1 MKFKNNIS
9 LKAGLSYAIVA
20 IAMILII
27 ALVYVNTRSLN
38 AISTSVGEYA
48 RMQQHADSAL
58 AGMMADERESLQ
70 QLNEAMALSRRPGA
84 LRRRMDSLNS
94 GKDSVVVHSK
104 ATETHHVSTTT
115 VEVARSR
122 RGFFHRLADLFH
134 SSHSDTVSVRRDST
148 LAGVDTVARPVDV
161 SHRVASILAD
171 AEREDHKMAQH
182 DAVSVNSEMRYLK
195 ALTDAIAREQARK
208 VTLLQAQERK
218 IVSRSLADARRAQER
233 LVMQLALLAAIAIL
247 LGAFLV
253 WRIRRDVTREAAY
266 RQALQE
272 ANEKIRRVMDQR
284 EQLLLT
290 ITHDIKAPAASIAG
304 FTELLKEYT
313 PSAKGRDLLNSV
325 NASATHLSHLVAD
338 LLDYHRLESGEMAL
352 SETTFSPAQL
362 FNVCVMG
369 FHQRAQTKGLTLD
382 ADTSA
387 CKAMTCYGDAYRIR
401 QIADNLLG
409 NAVKYTDAGSILLT
423 ASIVGTTLRF
433 QVRDTG
439 RGMGSEECNM
449 AFQPFKRLAAAQGTE
464 GTGLGLSIVSR
475 LTTLLGGTVSVN
487 SEEGKGST
495 FSVTIPIKDVRRN
508 TAVVKQEAAI
518 VKQEKTTRKQASG
531 DIRHLLILD
540 DDPLQL
546 RLLQETVR
554 RIADKGWQVKTC
566 GHVTEAL
573 TALHDI
579 RPDILLVDIEMPEMS
594 GIDFIQHIDHH
605 GITTVAM
612 TAHDA
617 SIIPQ
622 LHTAGFDAC
631 LLKPV
636 KATELALILGSCKG
650 HGEDDSSYHTTT
662 QSSEQ
667 TDFLALFS
675 DSEDRRQILE
685 AVHTEVADFKHRLQS
700 AIESSADKN
709 IASTPP
715 DRDLIVRT
723 AHKLLPIAKMLNLDS
738 VPILEQLTPQQ
749 IAAVSDRELTAK
761 VKKVIQSLANCFQ

>member
-58 AGMMADERESLQ
+58 AGMMADERESLR

-122 RGFFHRLADLFH
+122 HGFFHRLADLFH
-134 SSHSDTVSVRRDST
+134 SSHTDTVSVRRDST

-171 AEREDHKMAQH
+171 AEREDHKKAQH

-218 IVSRSLADARRAQER
+218 IVSRSLADARRSQER
-233 LVMQLALLAAIAIL
+233 LVMQLALLAGIAIL

-266 RQALQE
+266 RQALQ
-272 ANEKIRRVMDQR
+272 
-284 EQLLLT
+284 
-290 ITHDIKAPAASIAG
+290 
-304 FTELLKEYT
+304 
-313 PSAKGRDLLNSV
+313 
-325 NASATHLSHLVAD
+325 
-338 LLDYHRLESGEMAL
+338 
-352 SETTFSPAQL
+352 
-362 FNVCVMG
+362 
-369 FHQRAQTKGLTLD
+369 
-382 ADTSA
+382 
-387 CKAMTCYGDAYRIR
+387 
-401 QIADNLLG
+401 
-409 NAVKYTDAGSILLT
+409 
-423 ASIVGTTLRF
+423 
-433 QVRDTG
+433 
-439 RGMGSEECNM
+439 
-449 AFQPFKRLAAAQGTE
+449 
-464 GTGLGLSIVSR
+464 
-475 LTTLLGGTVSVN
+475 
-487 SEEGKGST
+487 
-495 FSVTIPIKDVRRN
+495 
-508 TAVVKQEAAI
+508 
-518 VKQEKTTRKQASG
+518 
-531 DIRHLLILD
+531 
-540 DDPLQL
+540 
-546 RLLQETVR
+546 
-554 RIADKGWQVKTC
+554 
-566 GHVTEAL
+566 
-573 TALHDI
+573 
-579 RPDILLVDIEMPEMS
+579 DILLVDIEMPEMS

-622 LHTAGFDAC
+622 LHAAGFDAC

-636 KATELALILGSCKG
+636 KAEELAHILGSDEDDG
-650 HGEDDSSYHTTT
+650 DDDSSYHTTT
-662 QSSEQ
+662 QSNEQ

-675 DSEDRRQILE
+675 DGEDRRQILE

-709 IASTPP
+709 TASTPP

-723 AHKLLPIAKMLNLDS
+723 AHKLLPIAKMLNLDC

-749 IAAVSDRELTAK
+749 IAAVSDREVTAK
-761 VKKVIQSLANCFQ
+761 VKKVIQSLANSFQ